1 MMRKIYP
8 FLGIAAVIVSY
19 SLIAVSIAMSPWFSW
34 TNNALS
40 DLGNTARNAPGPAV
54 VFDIG
59 LVLGGLFALVFIL
72 LHLKDAKFHWKYL
85 VWGIPL
91 ALSSISLTLIGIFN
105 ESFGSIHLLVSVA
118 FFFMTAI
125 TLLAYSY
132 ISFPLGA
139 PRIGA
144 VALILGISC
153 ATVWIARFPWQ
164 GVAIQET
171 VTSVASAIFVLLI
184 ARRVIKWPECVTEN
198 GRTRL

>member
-1 MMRKIYP
+1 MKRYP
-8 FLGIAAVIVSY
+8 YFGIAAVVLSY
-19 SLIAVSIAMSPWFSW
+19 SLITISIALSPWFSW

-40 DLGNTARNAPGPAV
+40 DLGNTARNAFGPAAF
-54 VFDIG
+54 VFDTG
-59 LVLGGLFALVFIL
+59 LTLGGLFALVFIL

-91 ALSSISLTLIGIFN
+91 VLSSISLMLIGIFN
-105 ESFGSIHLLVSVA
+105 ESFGSIHLIVSVI

-144 VALILGISC
+144 VALILGVFC
-153 ATVWIARFPWQ
+153 AAMWIVKFPWQ

-171 VTSVASAIFVLLI
+171 VTSTASAIFVLLI

-198 GRTRL
+198 GRARL